1 MKTNTIRG
9 WGWGAITTTKN
20 KLMNLFLKGWQEMG
34 KHAFTMAVH
43 KNTEYGN
50 DEDRVYQQKRLRV
63 LGIKKEEGS
72 GVH

>member
-1 MKTNTIRG
+1 
-9 WGWGAITTTKN
+9 
-20 KLMNLFLKGWQEMG
+20 MNLFLKGWQGMG